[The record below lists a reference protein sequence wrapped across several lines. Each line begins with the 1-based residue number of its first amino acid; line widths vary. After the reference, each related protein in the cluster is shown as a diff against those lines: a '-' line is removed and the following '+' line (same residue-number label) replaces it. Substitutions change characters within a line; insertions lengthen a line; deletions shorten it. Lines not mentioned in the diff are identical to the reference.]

1 MASLGILAAMLVGFV
16 GVIQGAF
23 NKNISMELG
32 VAHTAF
38 VGSIVTLLAAAV
50 FYLVVK
56 ASPDTFAEFFKIK
69 APLSHY
75 KWWFPIPA
83 ICGFIFI
90 AALPVAFAELGAVKA
105 SVLLIGAQMI
115 TSVAWDY
122 FIDGVELN
130 MMKVGGLALAFVSVL
145 MISFAKN

>member
-1 MASLGILAAMLVGFV
+1 MAQLGIIAAILVGIV

-23 NKNISMELG
+23 NKNISIELG

-38 VGSIVTLLAAAV
+38 IGSIVTFLAAAV
-50 FYLVVK
+50 FFLCVK
-56 ASPDTFAEFFKIK
+56 ASPDTFAEFFRVK
-69 APLSHY
+69 APLTHY

-90 AALPVAFAELGAVKA
+90 AALPFAFAGLGAVKA
-105 SVLLIGAQMI
+105 SVILIGAQMI

-122 FIDGVELN
+122 FVDGIEIN
-130 MMKVGGLALAFVSVL
+130 PMKLGGILLAFCSVL

>member
-1 MASLGILAAMLVGFV
+1 MASYGILAAMLVGFV
-16 GVIQGAF
+16 GVVQGAF

-38 VGSIVTLLAAAV
+38 IGSIVTLLSATV
-50 FYLVVK
+50 FYLIVK

-69 APLSHY
+69 APLSVY

-90 AALPVAFAELGAVKA
+90 AALPFAFAGLGAVKA
-105 SVLLIGAQMI
+105 SVILIGAQMI
-115 TSVAWDY
+115 TSVGWDY
-122 FIDGVELN
+122 FVDGVEIN
-130 MMKVGGLALAFVSVL
+130 MMKLGGLVLAFLSVI